1 MRMQTGKG
9 RGVRSVVLL
18 ATLALTAA
26 TAITA
31 PPGDAPVATT
41 STGKVRGAMQ
51 DGILVFKGMH
61 YAADSGGAN
70 RFRPPQ
76 PPQAWTGVRDAL
88 EYGDQCPQMPPTGGN
103 DKPDDGSIR
112 TSEDCLVLNVW
123 TPGLR
128 DGKRRPVMVWLHG
141 GGYVSGSGAAPAT
154 DGTRLARQGDVVIV
168 TLNHRLNALGYLYL
182 GPDAGPGFADS
193 GNAGQLDIIAALQW
207 VRDNIAEFG
216 GDPGQVT
223 IFGES
228 GGGGKVSALLAMPPA
243 KGLFHRAIM
252 QSGFGLQAITAQQ
265 ATRSTDRLL
274 SLVGVGRH
282 EIGRLQELPVKQLL
296 DALRVVTGGTPLGVG
311 PVLDARSLP
320 HHPFAPDAP
329 ALSAGIPIIAGANKD
344 ETTVLFPPP
353 DAFSLDWAALRGHL
367 VKAMP
372 GADVDAVVAGM
383 RRLRPQAS
391 PSDLYFTVTTELG
404 MGAGARTVAARRAA
418 AGGAPVYLYRL
429 EWESRAEGG
438 RLRSHHGLDVPL
450 VFNNVSEAKTVGDGV
465 AEAQQVADAMSAA
478 WLRFARTGNPN
489 GPGLAFWP
497 AYDEQYRQTMVF
509 NAISRAISD
518 PLRDVLDLL
527 EPRSAGSE

>member
-1 MRMQTGKG
+1 MQSVLRLAALALMAGTGFTAQADEA
-9 RGVRSVVLL
+9 LL
-18 ATLALTAA
+18 AMTA
-26 TAITA
+26 
-31 PPGDAPVATT
+31 
-41 STGKVRGAMQ
+41 TGKVRGSMQ
-51 DGILVFKGMH
+51 DGVLAFKGMP
-61 YAADSGGAN
+61 YAADSGGPN

-76 PPQAWTGVRDAL
+76 PAQSWTGVRDAL

-103 DKPDDGSIR
+103 DRPDDGSIR

-154 DGTRLARQGDVVIV
+154 DGARLARQGDVVIV

-193 GNAGQLDIIAALQW
+193 GNAGQLDIIAALRW
-207 VRDNIAEFG
+207 VRDNITEFG

-252 QSGFGLQAITAQQ
+252 QSGFGLQAITAQE

-274 SLVGVGRH
+274 AIVGVGRH
-282 EIGRLQELPVKQLL
+282 EIGRLQKLPVKQLV

-320 HHPFAPDAP
+320 RHPFSPDAP

-353 DAFSLDWAALRGHL
+353 DAFSLDWTALRGHL

-372 GADVDAVVAGM
+372 GADVDAVIAGL

-404 MGAGARTVAARRAA
+404 MGAGARTIAARRTA

-429 EWESRAEGG
+429 EWESRANGG

-450 VFNNVSEAKTVGDGV
+450 VFNNVSEAKSVGDGV

-489 GPGLAFWP
+489 GTGLAYWP
-497 AYDEQYRQTMVF
+497 AYDERYRQTMVF

-518 PLRDVLDLL
+518 PMRDVLDLL
-527 EPRSAGSE
+527 EPRRAGSE

>member
-1 MRMQTGKG
+1 
-9 RGVRSVVLL
+9 
-18 ATLALTAA
+18 
-26 TAITA
+26 
-31 PPGDAPVATT
+31 
-41 STGKVRGAMQ
+41 
-51 DGILVFKGMH
+51 
-61 YAADSGGAN
+61 
-70 RFRPPQ
+70 
-76 PPQAWTGVRDAL
+76 
-88 EYGDQCPQMPPTGGN
+88 MPPTGGN
-103 DKPDDGSIR
+103 DKPDDGSVR

-141 GGYVSGSGAAPAT
+141 GGYVSGSGASPAT
-154 DGTRLARQGDVVIV
+154 DGARLARQGDAVIV

-182 GPDAGPGFADS
+182 GPGAGPGFADS
-193 GNAGQLDIIAALQW
+193 GNAGQLDIIAALHW

-216 GDPGQVT
+216 GDPAQVT

-252 QSGFGLQAITAQQ
+252 QSGFGLQAITA
-265 ATRSTDRLL
+265 AEAAKSTDKLL
-274 SLVGVGRH
+274 SIVGIGRH
-282 EIGRLQELPVKQLL
+282 EVRRLQELPAKQLL

-320 HHPFAPDAP
+320 RHPFSPDAP

-353 DAFSLDWAALRGHL
+353 DAFSLDWDGLRGHL
-367 VKAMP
+367 AKAMP
-372 GADVDAVVAGM
+372 TADVDVVIAGM
-383 RRLRPQAS
+383 RRLRPRAT

-404 MGAGARTVAARRAA
+404 MCRCACRCRPQGDGRRSS
-418 AGGAPVYLYRL
+418 VYLYRL
-429 EWESRAEGG
+429 EWESRANGG

-450 VFNNVSEAKTVGDGV
+450 VFNNVDAAQTVGDGV

-489 GPGLAFWP
+489 GPGLAYWP
-497 AYDEQYRQTMVF
+497 AYDERYQQTMVF
-509 NAISRAISD
+509 NANSRAVSD
-518 PLRDVLDLL
+518 PTRDVLNLL
-527 EPRSAGSE
+527 EPRSASSE